1 MEILVNLAILIIGFL
16 AGVYMKGEFKI
27 IIKREEPEQEK
38 VIVSQV
44 DPLEMLQALDPE
56 LKQWYENLSGGGN
69 S

>member
-1 MEILVNLAILIIGFL
+1 MEILVDLVILITGFL
-16 AGVYMKGEFKI
+16 AGVFMKGEFKL

-44 DPLEMLQALDPE
+44 DPVEMLQALDPE